1 MPLGMEI
8 GLGPGDCVR
17 WGPSSPKKK
26 GTALA
31 QFFAH
36 GWIKTPLGT
45 VVNLNA
51 GNVGIAAP
59 PKTGTAPLAHVYGG
73 QTAGWMKTPLGTEV
87 DLSPGHIVLN
97 GDPAPPC
104 KRGTA
109 APALFSTHVYCGHGH
124 PSQLLLSSCL
134 NITSAMCRP

>member
-1 MPLGMEI
+1 LAQVTVFD
-8 GLGPGDCVR
+8 GDPALPR
-17 WGPSSPKKK
+17 KK

-97 GDPAPPC
+97 GDPAPPLQKGHSSPRPLFGAC
-104 KRGTA
+104 LLWPRSPISATA
-109 APALFSTHVYCGHGH
+109 ELLFKYYISNV
-124 PSQLLLSSCL
+124 
-134 NITSAMCRP
+134 